1 MFMNKK
7 FANLESFES
16 IFDNKVFVMLLHSHA
31 LPTRSDFFNHYKIN
45 HKFHEVNFDYF
56 L

>member
-16 IFDNKVFVMLLHSHA
+16 IFDNKVFVMLFHLHA
-31 LPTRSDFFNHYKIN
+31 LPTIFYHYKIN
-45 HKFHEVNFDYF
+45 HKLHEVHFDDF